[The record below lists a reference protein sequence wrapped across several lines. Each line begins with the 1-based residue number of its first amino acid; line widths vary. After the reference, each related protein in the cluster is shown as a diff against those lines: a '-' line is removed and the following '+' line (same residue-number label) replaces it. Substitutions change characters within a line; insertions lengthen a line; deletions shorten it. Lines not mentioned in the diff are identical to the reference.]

1 MWNWQIYDQRPYL
14 YNTPLRYGKR
24 CRLQRQKAVDP
35 NLPQELELKIQK
47 IELFRDI
54 KDKLVDKIT
63 LTIPLQQIDDEF
75 ADELST
81 LLLSKKGNVN
91 LYVSVVDENSPNKIK
106 LFFEAAQ
113 GKNRHRCLSLH

>member
-1 MWNWQIYDQRPYL
+1 
-14 YNTPLRYGKR
+14 
-24 CRLQRQKAVDP
+24 V
-35 NLPQELELKIQK
+35 ELELKIQK

-106 LFFEAAQ
+106 LFSRQHRVKIDTDVYRYIKKAKEAAILDFAI
-113 GKNRHRCLSLH
+113 NE